1 MLPSVPVVKMLPAI
15 MLPVTLNA
23 LPAYVFDVT
32 VFDVTVFDVTVFDVT
47 VFDVTVFAKTLSA
60 EILPFAVIT
69 LPVLLKTTTF
79 EVPPTLTDIFALAE
93 EILTLLLPLVI
104 MFARPPPLDIPVK

>member
-32 VFDVTVFDVTVFDVT
+32 ELATMLFDVTELATM
-47 VFDVTVFAKTLSA
+47 L
-60 EILPFAVIT
+60 FAVI
-69 LPVLLKTTTF
+69 V
-79 EVPPTLTDIFALAE
+79 
-93 EILTLLLPLVI
+93 LPLSP
-104 MFARPPPLDIPVK
+104 ATKPVK